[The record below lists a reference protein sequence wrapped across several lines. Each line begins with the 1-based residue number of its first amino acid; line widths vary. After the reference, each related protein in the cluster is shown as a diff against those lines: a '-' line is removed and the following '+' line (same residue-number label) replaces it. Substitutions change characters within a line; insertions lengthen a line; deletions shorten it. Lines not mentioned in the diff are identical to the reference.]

1 MTLDHKSEASP
12 GDLVALSAV
21 IMAGYLR
28 GNALPVDAIAEVIE
42 LVHDSLQRLDQPA
55 DPLKPEVRKPAVPVR
70 KSVTDAYIVC
80 LEDGKKLKMLRRHL
94 RTTCGMTPEEYREK
108 WNLPDNYPM
117 VAPAYARQR
126 SALAREL
133 GLGRKRFKPDP
144 EAVPVRR
151 AGRRPKI

>member
-55 DPLKPEVRKPAVPVR
+55 DPL
-70 KSVTDAYIVC
+70 
-80 LEDGKKLKMLRRHL
+80 
-94 RTTCGMTPEEYREK
+94 
-108 WNLPDNYPM
+108 
-117 VAPAYARQR
+117 R
-126 SALAREL
+126 SCS
-133 GLGRKRFKPDP
+133 
-144 EAVPVRR
+144 
-151 AGRRPKI
+151 

>member
-12 GDLVALSAV
+12 SDLVALSAV

-28 GNALPVDAIAEVIE
+28 GNALPVAAIAEAIE
-42 LVHDSLQRLDQPA
+42 LVHSSLQRLNRPA
-55 DPLKPEVRKPAVPVR
+55 DPSKSEVRKPAVPIR

-80 LEDGKKLKMLRRHL
+80 LEDGRKLKMLKRHL
-94 RTTCGMTPEEYREK
+94 RTTYGMTPEEYREK

-117 VAPAYARQR
+117 VAPAYARER

-133 GLGRKRFKPDP
+133 GLGRKRLKPEP
-144 EAVPVRR
+144 KAVLVRR
-151 AGRRPKI
+151 AGHRPKI